1 MNAFDLQDPRVT
13 GTSALLRPFRFSLL
27 AVIVTSSLAHNVARA
42 AETSTPAASRDQTL
56 TVSASADDAVTTSPK
71 TDYSVPVTRAG
82 TKMLGTV
89 RDVPQSVSIVSTQRM
104 ADQQL
109 QSLNDVLSNTTGIH
123 GISGDMDRTNYY
135 ARGFL
140 IDNYMVDGIPT
151 AFAERWN
158 LGDAQTD
165 MALYERVE
173 VVRGATGLLTG
184 PGNPSAAINMVRK
197 HADSKEFGGTV
208 SASYGSWNK
217 QRYVADLFAPLS
229 ESGNIRGR
237 MVAGWQDN
245 NSFIERYGAKKQFIY
260 GVVDADLTDS
270 ATLSVGYEFS
280 QVNTDSTMWGGAPR
294 WYTDG
299 TQIHT
304 RRGYNTAPD
313 WAYND
318 K

>member
-1 MNAFDLQDPRVT
+1 MNAFEFQRAGET
-13 GTSALLRPFRFSLL
+13 GATASQRLFRLSLL
-27 AVIVTSSLAHNVARA
+27 AALVATSLGQNVARA
-42 AETSTPAASRDQTL
+42 AESAAPAVSDEQTL
-56 TVSASADDAVTTSPK
+56 TVSASADDGVTTSPA

-89 RDVPQSVSIVSTQRM
+89 RDVPQSVSIVSSQRM

-109 QSLNDVLSNTTGIH
+109 QSLDDILANTTGIR
-123 GISGDMDRTNYY
+123 GVSVDMDRTSYY
-135 ARGFL
+135 SRGFL

-197 HADSKEFGGTV
+197 HADSKTFGGTV

-217 QRYVADLFAPLS
+217 QRYVADLSAPLND
-229 ESGNIRGR
+229 SGNVRGR
-237 MVAGWQDN
+237 LIAGWQDN
-245 NSFIERYGAKKQFIY
+245 N
-260 GVVDADLTDS
+260 
-270 ATLSVGYEFS
+270 
-280 QVNTDSTMWGGAPR
+280 
-294 WYTDG
+294 
-299 TQIHT
+299 
-304 RRGYNTAPD
+304 
-313 WAYND
+313 
-318 K
+318 